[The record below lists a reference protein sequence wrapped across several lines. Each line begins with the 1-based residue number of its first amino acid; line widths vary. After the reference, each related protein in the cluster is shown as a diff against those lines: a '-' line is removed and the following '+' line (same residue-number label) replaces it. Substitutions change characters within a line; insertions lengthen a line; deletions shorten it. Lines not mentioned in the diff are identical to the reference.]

1 MSFFLIYNIVITCKE
16 LKDMRFFIFL
26 LIFFNFFNI
35 GYNKF
40 YSINKEKILYNA
52 FFDSKQ
58 KSTARLIYKDG
69 VLNIEGLNGNAH
81 VTIYS
86 IIGNQIAFFSNID
99 LSNFK
104 ESVSLQRETM
114 YIARIEFSSRVL
126 TYKFFTR

>member
-1 MSFFLIYNIVITCKE
+1 
-16 LKDMRFFIFL
+16 MRFFIFL

-40 YSINKEKILYNA
+40 YSINKEKTSYNG

-58 KSTARLIYKDG
+58 KSAARLIYKDG
-69 VLNIEGLNGNAH
+69 FLNIEGLNGTAH

>member
-1 MSFFLIYNIVITCKE
+1 
-16 LKDMRFFIFL
+16 MRFSIFL
-26 LIFFNFFNI
+26 LVFFNFFNI

-40 YSINKEKILYNA
+40 YSINKEKKLYNA
-52 FFDSKQ
+52 FFVSKQ
-58 KSTARLIYKDG
+58 KSAARLIYKDG
-69 VLNIEGLNGNAH
+69 FLNIEGLNGNAH

-114 YIARIEFSSRVL
+114 YIARIEFSNTV
-126 TYKFFTR
+126 FTLPFCYQIIYNEEERKCCNTNP

>member
-1 MSFFLIYNIVITCKE
+1 
-16 LKDMRFFIFL
+16 MRFSIFL

-40 YSINKEKILYNA
+40 YSINKEKILYTA
-52 FFDSKQ
+52 FFESKQ